1 MNAFGSYAGVTEEV
15 PLERRERTPSEA
27 RASRFRSAP
36 PTPDTPLKTPSV
48 VFVPISGASHGAG
61 RSFGP
66 NHPSDAGAEDDADA
80 PDAARSSGRAREAA
94 SARRTFE
101 RSDLTSSSSSQSKA
115 GGPEPEDVDAARDA
129 HTRCSA
135 RATRVAA
142 ATSDP
147 RRATSA
153 GRHADVA
160 TRRRMVTR
168 GRAPRSAGDEGNQK
182 LHAGAPKASTEIAGS
197 RSVQVGTR
205 GGRNHARRDVVV
217 SPARVTSERAAT
229 DPHVRPRLAAG
240 SSASPSRPRFRDA
253 RDARRVRRAPDDER
267 AIALDDAIDNNDVA
281 IVRRP
286 RL

>member
-1 MNAFGSYAGVTEEV
+1 M

-135 RATRVAA
+135 RHARRGGHIRSAPCDVRGAPRGRRHQTSHGDPRSRPPVCRRRGQSKAARRRAEGFHRNRGIAICPGGHERWSEPRAPRRGRLARARHFRARRDGPARPSPPRRRFSRVPVAA
-142 ATSDP
+142 AVP
-147 RRATSA
+147 RCSRCAPRASRA
-153 GRHADVA
+153 
-160 TRRRMVTR
+160 RRRTR
-168 GRAPRSAGDEGNQK
+168 DR
-182 LHAGAPKASTEIAGS
+182 
-197 RSVQVGTR
+197 
-205 GGRNHARRDVVV
+205 ARR
-217 SPARVTSERAAT
+217 
-229 DPHVRPRLAAG
+229 
-240 SSASPSRPRFRDA
+240 RD
-253 RDARRVRRAPDDER
+253 R
-267 AIALDDAIDNNDVA
+267 
-281 IVRRP
+281 
-286 RL
+286 

>member
-1 MNAFGSYAGVTEEV
+1 MTEET
-15 PLERRERTPSEA
+15 PLERRERTPSET

-36 PTPDTPLKTPSV
+36 PTPDTPSKTPSV

-80 PDAARSSGRAREAA
+80 PDAARSSGRARDAA

-101 RSDLTSSSSSQSKA
+101 RSDPTSSSSSQSKA
-115 GGPEPEDVDAARDA
+115 GGPEPEHVDAARDA

-160 TRRRMVTR
+160 TRRRMVTL

-182 LHAGAPKASTEIAGS
+182 LHRRCAEGFHRNRGIAIC
-197 RSVQVGTR
+197 RSVQVGTSEGPRAPRR
-205 GGRNHARRDVVV
+205 GRLARARHFRARRDG
-217 SPARVTSERAAT
+217 PARPCPPRRRFSRVPDAAAVPRCSRCAPRA
-229 DPHVRPRLAAG
+229 
-240 SSASPSRPRFRDA
+240 SR
-253 RDARRVRRAPDDER
+253 ARRRTRVRAR
-267 AIALDDAIDNNDVA
+267 
-281 IVRRP
+281 
-286 RL
+286 